1 MARGKRFS
9 EDQRAQWVARWR
21 ASGMTAVEFG
31 QEHKLAVST
40 VYAWAR
46 GLNLS
51 TDKPLAFTQLR
62 LADTK
67 SRPTAVVEFVLP
79 NGVVVRLC
87 GDIDPPRLRAML
99 EVARSC

>member
-1 MARGKRFS
+1 MPRGKRLS
-9 EDQRAQWVARWR
+9 EEQRAQWVTRWR
-21 ASGMTAVEFG
+21 TSGLTAVAFG

-40 VYAWAR
+40 LYAWAR
-46 GLNLS
+46 GLNCS
-51 TDKPLAFTQLR
+51 SDKPLAFTQLR

-67 SRPTAVVEFVLP
+67 PRPTAVVEFVLP

-87 GDIDPPRLRAML
+87 GDVDTPQLRAML